1 MSVEISDADWKVLD
15 WATPGGVKEDDVAY
29 SINAYREE
37 GKSDEEIQ
45 DIFNQHIGNLR
56 PKYDDVMR
64 QVRAPNPELD
74 RMKAKQAWME
84 KYVDPVM
91 DAVGAAGHTMGRAGN
106 TMTFGG
112 FDAAAATVDNLAGYA
127 GIQTNLVKYIDDAN
141 KRWPIPTMVGDVG
154 GLFSGLP
161 KALVEGTMKV
171 GSKVLGP
178 ASTKLGKM
186 AKGAV
191 IGAGSNLAVQGGMEI
206 QKTAEK
212 IAGTREAEVEKEFYD
227 RVTNETAWS
236 LGLGAATGAI
246 MGPFGMVGTKVEEG
260 TRAAQKAKNVSEG
273 AQKAGNMITRTI
285 DAQTKAIDLC
295 GGPAVVKNAQAAFQ
309 DVVAGGGS
317 VEQGENAFWRVVME
331 QADPR
336 KQESIKRLI
345 KTDPGFSR
353 YMRTQMASAGAVV
366 QDTMVNLTKPQL
378 GEYAHQVR
386 KSLYGENYINKAGST
401 DFDNTKEGLAQIL
414 GTDDGGAMYKAR
426 EEALGR
432 AKDVVAASPEVQG
445 QVLGEFNELTN
456 NLRNKGEGIYRAM
469 VNKVEAGTIRSYA
482 GSKEAE
488 EANSAFQQWILKRQA
503 NGIKTSPERAEQAR
517 REFERA
523 GAQKY
528 FDRKM
533 TVGTENID
541 DINDIKTFF
550 KEQAPSDVTKG
561 QSTAL
566 GAFDEGI
573 NSNIYDKLDQGLYET
588 NQAYR
593 YTNKMQDMHGFGYK
607 FDPDSQIV
615 ALDRELS
622 NTTDAEF
629 AAAKLA
635 AFKMGWTAKLQ
646 DAAVSGNTIKYEELA
661 AKMRNGPFAKY
672 FSQQEVAEIIDQVKP
687 HVEAKFLIEQNLKAA
702 QGVVELSREDIQVL
716 RTLTSAGVGAR
727 GAFIGNLTTYLSN
740 YRYGPK
746 TAKAIMDLAKNP
758 SIENMNNI
766 LKNVKDPVEKRTIIN
781 GVGWAFNQMVKDV
794 ASAPI
799 RKSGVFAIEEAAIT
813 KGDTN
818 AND

>member
-1 MSVEISDADWKVLD
+1 MGVEISDADWKVLD
-15 WATPGGVKEDDVAY
+15 WATPGGVKENDIAY
-29 SINAYREE
+29 SVNAYREE

-84 KYVDPVM
+84 KYIDPVM
-91 DAVGAAGHTMGRAGN
+91 YAIGGVGHTMGRAAN

-141 KRWPIPTMVGDVG
+141 KRWPIPTMVGDIG

-171 GSKVLGP
+171 GSKALGP

-186 AKGAV
+186 TKGAV
-191 IGAGSNLAVQGGMEI
+191 IGAGTNLAVQGGMEI

-212 IAGTREAEVEKEFYD
+212 IAGTRKAETEKVFYD
-227 RVTNETAWS
+227 RVTGETAWS
-236 LGLGAATGAI
+236 LGLGVATGAL
-246 MGPFGMVGTKVEEG
+246 MGPFGMVATKANEG
-260 TRAAQKAKNVSEG
+260 TQKARKVSEG
-273 AQKAGNMITRTI
+273 AQKAGNAIKRTV

-317 VEQGENAFWRVVME
+317 VEQGEAAFWRTVMAE
-331 QADPR
+331 ADPR
-336 KQESIKRLI
+336 KQESIKHLI
-345 KTDPGFSR
+345 KTDPAFSR

-366 QDTMVNLTKPQL
+366 QDTMANLTKPQL

-386 KSLYGENYINKAGST
+386 KSLYGENYVNKAGST

-432 AKDVVAASPEVQG
+432 AKDVVAASPEVQS

-593 YTNKMQDMHGFGYK
+593 YTNKMQDMHGFGYS

-646 DAAVSGNTIKYEELA
+646 DAAVSGNTIKYEEMA

-672 FSQQEVAEIIDQVKP
+672 FSQEEVAEIIDQVKP

-746 TAKAIMDLAKNP
+746 TAKAIMELAQNP
-758 SIENMNNI
+758 SIENMNKL
-766 LKNVKDPVEKRTIIN
+766 LKNTTDAAEKRTIVN
-781 GVGWAFNQMVKDV
+781 GVNWAFRQM
-794 ASAPI
+794 S
-799 RKSGVFAIEEAAIT
+799 AIEEAAIT
-813 KGDTN
+813 KGDRN
-818 AND
+818 ADD